1 MKKILFLEGLPGVGK
16 TTLINNLRKLKE
28 VNVVDEVINQ
38 NNKDNRT
45 NYYLKNDELKLN
57 LYNKGLIV
65 IDRGFISTLSYEQ
78 SKSII
83 NDNYDDTT
91 TLKWFKKFK
100 DIYNKENV
108 YVLYLKRENEDYY
121 LPYKDNKDPYGSVD
135 NQKLLEEITL
145 FNIKKYTKNNKI
157 INYNFDKMTEVINEI
172 IS

>member
-38 NNKDNRT
+38 NNEDNRT